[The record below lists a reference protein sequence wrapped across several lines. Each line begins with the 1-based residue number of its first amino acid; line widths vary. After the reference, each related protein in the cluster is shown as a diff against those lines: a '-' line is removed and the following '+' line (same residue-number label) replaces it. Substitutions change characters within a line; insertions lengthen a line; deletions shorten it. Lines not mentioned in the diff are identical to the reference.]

1 MTPLS
6 LAARTRISLVVQRLI
21 KAGADVNAAT
31 STGETPLMTAVRA
44 GSIPVIKALIAAGA
58 DVNAKGGG
66 REQTALHWATAQKQH
81 EIMRVLIDAKA
92 DLNARTELRPEFVSF
107 SRGNPQGGRLTGIAD
122 HTLESD
128 GSRPGLRWIN
138 KGGLT
143 PLLFA
148 ARDGDLESVKMLVAA
163 GANINATTG
172 IGETALMLAAHNDH
186 TEAALFLLDKG
197 ADPNIVEA
205 GHTALHFAVARKN
218 MDLVKALIAH
228 KADVNIRLTK
238 GQPDPD
244 GNLRYN
250 QLPEYLLGATP
261 YLLATALNE
270 TDTMRVL
277 AAAGADPK
285 TPMMDGTTP
294 TMASMG
300 VFPGVFTFI
309 PFVKIGEKG
318 AQGDNTAY
326 FQRKRLFS
334 EAKVLET
341 MKLAVELSGGEDINA
356 ARGALVTYHVGNSRN
371 LVGRGVG
378 DTALHIAAADKYP
391 TVIEFLISKGA
402 KTDIK
407 NRRGLTPLAGSEVAR
422 AAVHHGRRQ
431 RREDRRR
438 EDRDGARGSGRTG
451 VSGTGEYASKTG
463 DAIAV
468 CDGVA
473 RTPHAGEREAH
484 ARIPEGDEGA
494 GHGQQS
500 PAQQP
505 ERHRLRRHRKGRG
518 GDEGHLR
525 RRSDLLAGEE
535 GRRRD
540 QAGAGRQSRRPLI
553 SRRPPRPRT
562 IPASWR
568 LRPRSPAPHQRE
580 KSARSVCARRATP
593 PIGSACPMGRMR
605 SSSRQ

>member
-1 MTPLS
+1 MNTRGSYALALGLALALPGLAYSAAGPVADAARLQDRAAIRAMLKQKGDVNAPQPDGATALHWATHWDDIETVELLLSAGATVNVKNDYGVTPLS
-6 LAARTRISLVVQRLI
+6 LASENANLVVVQRLI
-21 KAGADVNAAT
+21 KAGANVNAAT

-44 GSIPVIKALIAAGA
+44 GSIPVITALIRAGA
-58 DVNAKGGG
+58 DVDAKGGG
-66 REQTALHWATAQKQH
+66 RDQSALHWATAQKQH
-81 EIMRVLIDAKA
+81 EIMKVLIDAKA

-148 ARDGDLESVKMLVAA
+148 ARDGDLEGVKMLVAA
-163 GANINATTG
+163 GANLNATTG
-172 IGETALMLAAHNDH
+172 LGETALMLAARNDH
-186 TEAALFLLDKG
+186 TATALYLLDKG

-218 MDLVKALIAH
+218 ADLVTALIAH
-228 KADVNIRLTK
+228 EADVNVRLTK

-270 TDTMRVL
+270 IETMKVL

-309 PFVKIGEKG
+309 PFVKIGERG

-341 MKLAVELSGGEDINA
+341 MKLAVELSGGEDINEV
-356 ARGALVTYHVGNSRN
+356 RGALVTYHVGNSRN

-378 DTALHIAAADKYP
+378 DTALHIATADKYP

-402 KTDIK
+402 RTDIK
-407 NRRGLTPLAGSEVAR
+407 NRRGLTPLALAKLP
-422 AAVHHGRRQ
+422 GRQ
-431 RREDRRR
+431 FI
-438 EDRDGARGSGRTG
+438 TG
-451 VSGTGEYASKTG
+451 GDNGEK
-463 DAIAV
+463 I
-468 CDGVA
+468 
-473 RTPHAGEREAH
+473 
-484 ARIPEGDEGA
+484 GDEKIA
-494 GHGQQS
+494 TV
-500 PAQQP
+500 
-505 ERHRLRRHRKGRG
+505 
-518 GDEGHLR
+518 
-525 RRSDLLAGEE
+525 LAGL
-535 GRRRD
+535 
-540 QAGAGRQSRRPLI
+540 GAQ
-553 SRRPPRPRT
+553 
-562 IPASWR
+562 
-568 LRPRSPAPHQRE
+568 E
-580 KSARSVCARRATP
+580 
-593 PIGSACPMGRMR
+593 
-605 SSSRQ
+605 

>member
-1 MTPLS
+1 MNTRGSYALALGLALALPGLAYSAASPVADAARLQDRAAIRAMLKQKGDVNAPQPDGATALHWATHWDDIETVELLLSAGATVNVKNDYGVTPLS
-6 LAARTRISLVVQRLI
+6 LASENANLVVVQRLI
-21 KAGADVNAAT
+21 KAGANVNAAT

-44 GSIPVIKALIAAGA
+44 GSVPVITALIKAGA

-66 REQTALHWATAQKQH
+66 RDQSALHWATAQRQH
-81 EIMRVLIDAKA
+81 EIMKVLIDAKA

-148 ARDGDLESVKMLVAA
+148 ARDGDQEGVKMLVAA
-163 GANINATTG
+163 GANLNATTG
-172 IGETALMLAAHNDH
+172 LGETALMLAARNDH
-186 TEAALFLLDKG
+186 TATALYLLDKG

-218 MDLVKALIAH
+218 ADLVTALIAH
-228 KADVNIRLTK
+228 KADVNVRLTK

-270 TDTMRVL
+270 IETMKVL

-309 PFVKIGEKG
+309 PFVKIGERG

-341 MKLAVELSGGEDINA
+341 MKLAVELSGGEDINEV
-356 ARGALVTYHVGNSRN
+356 RGALVTYHVGNSRN

-378 DTALHIAAADKYP
+378 DTALHIATADKYP

-402 KTDIK
+402 RTDIK
-407 NRRGLTPLAGSEVAR
+407 NRRGLTPLALAKLP
-422 AAVHHGRRQ
+422 GRQ
-431 RREDRRR
+431 FI
-438 EDRDGARGSGRTG
+438 TG
-451 VSGTGEYASKTG
+451 GDNGEK
-463 DAIAV
+463 I
-468 CDGVA
+468 
-473 RTPHAGEREAH
+473 
-484 ARIPEGDEGA
+484 GDEKIA
-494 GHGQQS
+494 TV
-500 PAQQP
+500 
-505 ERHRLRRHRKGRG
+505 
-518 GDEGHLR
+518 
-525 RRSDLLAGEE
+525 LAGL
-535 GRRRD
+535 
-540 QAGAGRQSRRPLI
+540 GAQ
-553 SRRPPRPRT
+553 
-562 IPASWR
+562 
-568 LRPRSPAPHQRE
+568 E
-580 KSARSVCARRATP
+580 
-593 PIGSACPMGRMR
+593 
-605 SSSRQ
+605 

>member
-1 MTPLS
+1 MNTRGTYALAIGLALALPGLAYPAASPVADAARLQDRAAIRAMLKQKGDVNAPQPDGATALHWATHWDDMETVELLLSAGATVNAKNDYGVTPLS
-6 LAARTRISLVVQRLI
+6 LASENANLAVVQRLI
-21 KAGADVNAAT
+21 KAGANVNAAT

-44 GSIPVIKALIAAGA
+44 GSVPVVTALIKAGA

-66 REQTALHWATAQKQH
+66 RDQSALHWATAQKQH

-92 DLNARTELRPEFVSF
+92 DLNPRTELRPEFVSF

-148 ARDGDLESVKMLVAA
+148 ARDGDLEGVKMLVAA

-172 IGETALMLAAHNDH
+172 IGETALMLAARNDH
-186 TEAALFLLDKG
+186 TATALYLLDKG

-218 MDLVKALIAH
+218 ADLVTALIAH
-228 KADVNIRLTK
+228 KADVNVRLTK

-270 TDTMRVL
+270 IETMKVL

-309 PFVKIGEKG
+309 PFVKIGERG

-341 MKLAVELSGGEDINA
+341 MKLAVELSGGEDINE

-378 DTALHIAAADKYP
+378 DTALHIATADKYP

-407 NRRGLTPLAGSEVAR
+407 NRRGLTPLAVAKSP
-422 AAVHHGRRQ
+422 GRQ
-431 RREDRRR
+431 FI
-438 EDRDGARGSGRTG
+438 TG
-451 VSGTGEYASKTG
+451 GDNGEK
-463 DAIAV
+463 I
-468 CDGVA
+468 
-473 RTPHAGEREAH
+473 
-484 ARIPEGDEGA
+484 GDEKIA
-494 GHGQQS
+494 TV
-500 PAQQP
+500 
-505 ERHRLRRHRKGRG
+505 
-518 GDEGHLR
+518 
-525 RRSDLLAGEE
+525 LAGL
-535 GRRRD
+535 
-540 QAGAGRQSRRPLI
+540 GAQ
-553 SRRPPRPRT
+553 
-562 IPASWR
+562 
-568 LRPRSPAPHQRE
+568 E
-580 KSARSVCARRATP
+580 
-593 PIGSACPMGRMR
+593 
-605 SSSRQ
+605 

>member
-1 MTPLS
+1 MKTRGAQLFAIGLALALPSLAHAAASPLADAAKLQDRAAIRAMLKQKGNVNAPQPDGATALHWATHWDDLETVELLLSSGASVNVKNDYGVTPLS
-6 LAARTRISLVVQRLI
+6 LASENANLAVVQRLI

-44 GSIPVIKALIAAGA
+44 GSIPVIKVLIAAGA
-58 DVNAKGGG
+58 DVDARGAG
-66 REQTALHWATAQKQH
+66 REQSALHWATAQKQH
-81 EIMRVLIDAKA
+81 EIMKVLIDAKA
-92 DLNARTELRPEFVSF
+92 DLDARTELRREFVSF

-148 ARDGDLESVKMLVAA
+148 ARDGDFDAVKMLVTA
-163 GANINATTG
+163 GANLNATTG
-172 IGETALMLAAHNDH
+172 IGETALMIAARNDR
-186 TEAALFLLDKG
+186 TETALYLLEKG

-228 KADVNIRLTK
+228 KADVNVRLTK

-270 TDTMRVL
+270 IETMKVL

-309 PFVKIGEKG
+309 PFVKIGERG

-334 EAKVLET
+334 ETKVLET

-356 ARGALVTYHVGNSRN
+356 ARGALTTYHVGNSRT
-371 LVGRGVG
+371 LVGRDVG
-378 DTALHIAAADKYP
+378 DTALHIATADKYP

-402 KTDIK
+402 KTDVK
-407 NRRGLTPLAGSEVAR
+407 DRRGLTPLAVAK
-422 AAVHHGRRQ
+422 HTGRQ
-431 RREDRRR
+431 FI
-438 EDRDGARGSGRTG
+438 TG
-451 VSGTGEYASKTG
+451 GDNGEK
-463 DAIAV
+463 I
-468 CDGVA
+468 
-473 RTPHAGEREAH
+473 
-484 ARIPEGDEGA
+484 GDEKIA
-494 GHGQQS
+494 
-500 PAQQP
+500 A
-505 ERHRLRRHRKGRG
+505 
-518 GDEGHLR
+518 
-525 RRSDLLAGEE
+525 LLASL
-535 GRRRD
+535 
-540 QAGAGRQSRRPLI
+540 GAQ
-553 SRRPPRPRT
+553 
-562 IPASWR
+562 
-568 LRPRSPAPHQRE
+568 E
-580 KSARSVCARRATP
+580 
-593 PIGSACPMGRMR
+593 
-605 SSSRQ
+605 

>member
-1 MTPLS
+1 MKRERTWVVAVGLALALPAMAEAAASPLADAARQQDRAAIRTLIKQKGDVNAPQPDGATALHWATHWDDMESVELLLSAGAAVNVKNDYGVTPLS
-6 LAARTRISLVVQRLI
+6 LAAENANLLAVQRLI
-21 KAGADVNAAT
+21 KAGADVNIAT

-44 GSIPVIKALIAAGA
+44 GNISVIKALIVAGA
-58 DVNAKGGG
+58 NVNAKGGG
-66 REQTALHWATAQKQH
+66 REQTALHWAVVQKQY
-81 EIMRVLIDAKA
+81 EVMRLLIDSRA
-92 DLNARTELRPEFVSF
+92 DVNARTELRREFVSF

-128 GSRPGLRWIN
+128 GSRPGLRWID

-148 ARDGDLESVKMLVAA
+148 ARDGDLGAVKILITA
-163 GANINATTG
+163 GANLDATTG

-186 TEAALFLLDKG
+186 TELALFLLDKG

-218 MDLVKALIAH
+218 IDLVKALLAH
-228 KADVNIRLTK
+228 KADVNVRLTK

-277 AAAGADPK
+277 IAAGADPK

-341 MKLAVELSGGEDINA
+341 MKLAVEFSGGEDINA
-356 ARGALVTYHVGNSRN
+356 ARGALTTYHVGNSRT
-371 LVGRGVG
+371 LVGRDVG

-402 KTDIK
+402 RTDIK
-407 NRRGLTPLAGSEVAR
+407 DRRGLTPLQVAK
-422 AAVHHGRRQ
+422 HPGRQ
-431 RREDRRR
+431 FI
-438 EDRDGARGSGRTG
+438 TG
-451 VSGTGEYASKTG
+451 GDNGEK
-463 DAIAV
+463 I
-468 CDGVA
+468 
-473 RTPHAGEREAH
+473 
-484 ARIPEGDEGA
+484 GDEKVATVLASLGA
-494 GHGQQS
+494 Q
-500 PAQQP
+500 
-505 ERHRLRRHRKGRG
+505 E
-518 GDEGHLR
+518 
-525 RRSDLLAGEE
+525 
-535 GRRRD
+535 
-540 QAGAGRQSRRPLI
+540 
-553 SRRPPRPRT
+553 
-562 IPASWR
+562 
-568 LRPRSPAPHQRE
+568 
-580 KSARSVCARRATP
+580 
-593 PIGSACPMGRMR
+593 
-605 SSSRQ
+605 